1 MNLHFLIK
9 EGDVKTKKKLFWIL
23 NFSVLAMFSLYA
35 LSGTLGFANKK
46 AYADTLADGNFHARS
61 KHFMVVDKDK
71 DDDKDKGTS
80 AGASDSTKEIC
91 TLNDQQV
98 AELDAFFK
106 VNTFSLT
113 VNGDVVTIA
122 AVSGRHLTKKQLMDF
137 LKASDSTLQCKL
149 VQQHHV
155 FFLPVLPQIS

>member
-1 MNLHFLIK
+1 MK
-9 EGDVKTKKKLFWIL
+9 MKKKLFWIV

-35 LSGTLGFANKK
+35 LSGTSGFASKK

-71 DDDKDKGTS
+71 DDNDKSTS

-122 AVSGRHLTKKQLMDF
+122 AVSGHHLTKKQLMDF
-137 LKASDSTLQCKL
+137 LKASDSTLECKL
-149 VQQHHV
+149 VVQHHV
-155 FFLPVLPQIS
+155 FFLPVLPQLS